1 MLGIVIFAMVA
12 AFLGMRLYAV
22 LGKRTGHEQQP
33 LTRPGDEL
41 LRSALPKPAQDDS
54 RDAAKPLTDASQTP
68 GAEAGLRALSVADR
82 RFSPAE
88 FLDGAKSA
96 YRLILEA
103 YWAGKQ
109 EDFAPYVSAEV
120 RDAFAESIADR
131 TSEGHV
137 LDNRLVTIESALITD
152 ASMASGVASI
162 TVKFI
167 ADIAAVTRDADGKVV
182 AGSLTDAVPTED
194 VWVFTRDLR
203 ASDPNWILTD
213 TDEAA

>member
-1 MLGIVIFAMVA
+1 VVGIVIFAMVA

-33 LTRPGDEL
+33 LTRPADEL

-54 RDAAKPLTDASQTP
+54 RDSAKPLADSPQTP
-68 GAEAGLRALSVADR
+68 GAEAGLRAISVADR

-96 YRLILEA
+96 YRMILEA

-109 EDFAPYVSAEV
+109 DDFAPYVSQDV
-120 RDAFAESIADR
+120 REAFSESIVER
-131 TSEGHV
+131 TGEGHV
-137 LDNRLVTIESALITD
+137 LDNRLVTIESAMITD

-167 ADIAAVTRDADGKVV
+167 ADIAAVTRDAEGKVI

-194 VWVFTRDLR
+194 VWVFTRDVR
-203 ASDPNWILTD
+203 AADPNWILTD